1 MGKVEDDRMNQNS
14 RSTAMTILGVFGL
27 IMLGAILIPGIV
39 MVIAAIPDIRRYL
52 HIRSM

>member
-1 MGKVEDDRMNQNS
+1 MKVL
-14 RSTAMTILGVFGL
+14 AAIGL

-39 MVIAAIPDIRRYL
+39 MVIAGIPDFRRYL